1 MRAMPG
7 LKSMSQFDAPYGER
21 TQRQNL
27 AWLLGETLHLSV
39 RRRGSESETSPLMH
53 LDGMSRFETEEGI
66 SRALQIR
73 CNTCSALLQLCCN
86 SSAFYTQTHQKS
98 PRIETQ
104 KA

>member
-39 RRRGSESETSPLMH
+39 RRRGRSETSPLMH
-53 LDGMSRFETEEGI
+53 LDGMFRFETEEGI

-73 CNTCSALLQLCCN
+73 CNTCSALLQFCCT
-86 SSAFYTQTHQKS
+86 SSAFYTRTHPKS